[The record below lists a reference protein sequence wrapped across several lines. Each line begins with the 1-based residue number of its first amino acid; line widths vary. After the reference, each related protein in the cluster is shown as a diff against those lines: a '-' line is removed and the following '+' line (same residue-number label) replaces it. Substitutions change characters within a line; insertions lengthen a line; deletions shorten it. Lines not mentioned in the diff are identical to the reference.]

1 MKNLNIITSSIMG
14 LSIFF
19 GLCALGWL
27 TGSSAIKFKE
37 LDRTV
42 TVKGLAEKELPAD
55 TALWPIQFS
64 CATNDLGELYNRI
77 ATDTEKIHNFLM
89 AKGFKDDEITVGIPV
104 IVDKLAREYGG
115 NTRVELRYAATQSIT
130 VYSHRIDLVR
140 STMKQLIELGKQGI
154 VFSSGNYDSRP
165 EFIFSRLN
173 DIKPAMIEEA
183 TRKAREVARK
193 FAKDSNSRLGKIRK
207 ARQGQF
213 SITDRDRNTPYIK
226 KIRVVSTIEYYL
238 AD

>member
-1 MKNLNIITSSIMG
+1 MG
-14 LSIFF
+14 LSIFS

-64 CATNDLGELYNRI
+64 CATDDLGELYKRL
-77 ATDTEKIHNFLM
+77 ASDTEKLLDFLRD
-89 AKGFKDDEITVGIPV
+89 KGFKDDEITVGIPV

-115 NTRVELRYAATQSIT
+115 NNRVELRYTAKQSVN

-140 STMKQLIELGKQGI
+140 NTMKQLIELGRQGI
-154 VFSSGNYDSRP
+154 VFSGGNYETRP
-165 EFIFSRLN
+165 EFMFSRLN
-173 DIKPAMIEEA
+173 DIKPIMIEEA
-183 TRKAREVARK
+183 TKKAREVAQK